1 MNFTPATMD
10 REDSH
15 HAGQSG
21 SGRGRHARPANE
33 NSDRRGRPVRPS
45 RARRYLIGAGVT
57 VVGGAAVVVGLM
69 ATSSPTATPQGA
81 QPAATTQTGGS
92 GSHTANPAV
101 PSRPNANPAVPS
113 RPNANPA
120 VPPSRFA
127 TAACNAS
134 RVGLRVRE

>member
-10 REDSH
+10 REDSYR
-15 HAGQSG
+15 ASQSG
-21 SGRGRHARPANE
+21 RGRGRHARPANE
-33 NSDRRGRPVRPS
+33 NSDGRGRPVRPS
-45 RARRYLIGAGVT
+45 RTRRYLIGAGVA

-69 ATSSPTATPQGA
+69 TASSPVTHSV

-120 VPPSRFA
+120 VPSQPGAQTANPAGPA
-127 TAACNAS
+127 TPGAAS
-134 RVGLRVRE
+134 